1 MQEILRDPYLVG
13 LIIFAVAIN
22 LAALGMK
29 MQRTAEPE
37 RRKD

>member
-29 MQRTAEPE
+29 MQRAVDPE
-37 RRKD
+37 QRKE